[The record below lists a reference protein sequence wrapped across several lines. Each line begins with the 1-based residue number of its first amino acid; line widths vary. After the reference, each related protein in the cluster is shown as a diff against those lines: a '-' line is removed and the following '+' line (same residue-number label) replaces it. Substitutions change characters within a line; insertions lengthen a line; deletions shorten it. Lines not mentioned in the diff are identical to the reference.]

1 MLKRWCVAV
10 GSFALVSLPA
20 LNLGCSGGGVMESD
34 AADSSIAAATHS
46 DANRRPR
53 GPKLTP
59 QQSNTVNGL
68 ISVSPVSTKVVW
80 AAGRNGT
87 FVKTTNGGK
96 TWKVG
101 VVAGAETLQF
111 RDVQGVSERVAY
123 LMSIPTDSNSRIYK
137 TTDGGNTWKIQFEAT
152 DPNAFYDCFAFW
164 GPNKG
169 IAFADSLN
177 GRFPVLRTLDGNTW
191 QDIGDRLPTP
201 LPGEAGFSSSGTCA
215 ATLGKRKAWL
225 ATGGTNTTA
234 RIFATRD
241 RGQSWTTADVP
252 LTVGTQ
258 SAGGAF
264 SVGFRDARH
273 GYAAGGD
280 LGTTDVVDNF
290 ARSHDG
296 GKTWKLTTRAPI
308 GGAIY
313 GAAYAIDKE
322 EGWDDDNWDWDWDH
336 HSGRGHHH
344 GDDRDGVK
352 VVVTAP
358 PGTAWSND
366 EGDTW
371 TTLEGLTNFWAVAFA
386 DEHTGWLVGV
396 GGEITKIEF

>member
-1 MLKRWCVAV
+1 MLKRWWVVV
-10 GSFALVSLPA
+10 GALS
-20 LNLGCSGGGVMESD
+20 LGCTGGGMAESD
-34 AADSSIAAATHS
+34 AAQTRAAVETRS
-46 DANRRPR
+46 DASRRPQ

-59 QQSNTVNGL
+59 QQSNTLNGL
-68 ISVSPVSTKVVW
+68 ISVSPVSKKVVW

-87 FVKTTNGGK
+87 FVRTTDGGK
-96 TWKVG
+96 TWKPG

-111 RDVQGVSERVAY
+111 RDVQGVSEKVAY

-137 TTDGGNTWKIQFEAT
+137 TTDGGNTWKIQFEAA

-177 GRFPVLRTLDGNTW
+177 GRFPVLRTLDGKTW

-215 ATLGKRKAWL
+215 ATFGKHKAWL

-241 RGQSWTTADVP
+241 RGQSWTAADVP

-264 SVGFRDARH
+264 SVGFRDGRH

-280 LGTTDVVDNF
+280 LGTADIVDNF

-296 GKTWKLTTRAPI
+296 GKSWKLTTRAPI

-313 GAAYAIDKE
+313 GAAYAIDRE

-336 HSGRGHHH
+336 HGGWGHHGH
-344 GDDRDGVK
+344 HDDNHDFK

-358 PGTAWSND
+358 VGTAWSAD
-366 EGDTW
+366 EGNSW
-371 TTLEGLTNFWAVAFA
+371 TLLPGLTNFWAVAFA
-386 DEHTGWLVGV
+386 DENTGWLVGV